1 MAQRRRGELL
11 GNGGG
16 GGPLL
21 GGGGGAAGSAGS
33 SDPNQQGRGW
43 TVARRAV
50 LTSARQKHSMR
61 NLGNASGG
69 GLNFEGIPVSIPE
82 EDAETDLHLAFR
94 TQSSLSVIKEYF
106 YMAVEENGGR
116 EHICG
121 ETDASG
127 RLLLHCIGL
136 NTALILNADGSVNTT
151 TAGLVEDFILNELL
165 PSYPSAI
172 IEEDDD
178 RNLPFMEPICSWA
191 RERQEERRKAAQA
204 RESSS
209 NLADIVQQAAKA
221 FFSKRTLEALSRG
234 SAAAQDGSLP
244 GGMNNNEHIE
254 EEPQAPASTYD
265 IPPHVEWCLGM
276 LSHIITSKLRPRPV
290 HRGGHFDPNSSVD
303 GLFNEST
310 ASFGDPADLVS
321 EGTAGKADGEA
332 EFDSLFVI
340 NEEGIIEMVNEAATK
355 EFGWTQEEFIG
366 SNISMIC
373 GGGHAPKHDQY
384 LKNYLKTGIK
394 KVMGKHDRILHAR
407 RKDGTEFEISLG
419 ITETPGGSGLPRR
432 FCGFVKHK
440 KKGAGRPS
448 TKEEDPRAPSGGLAR
463 ARRTSLGFDSQSD
476 LSSLGKR
483 SNRGVYQFGAV
494 YNELIVE
501 HMSQIKGIVKELLLI
516 EDDITRDRVFQLS
529 IVQQVLLCPDSFGD
543 GSWLI
548 KLLTSSN
555 DVGHY
560 VSDTPPS
567 RESSMRGS
575 ALFRERIDR
584 ENHNID
590 PAECAVFYLERI
602 SNLSVIDDSSNIS
615 GAASRT
621 GAATAASMVEK
632 RTQLWDKI
640 SNLEGI
646 IRSLCALESDLLKR
660 AAVTRVVQR
669 ALDRKIFSPFALT
682 AALFDGVFHLLFIAA
697 FRLGPSEAMFHF
709 SSHDTLFSAQQYLMS
724 SIVLIAAIGYFTR
737 QKIHLIKTKKFTREE
752 TIKAKLLNPWSLL
765 TEILPILLA
774 SYCIV
779 AIDWHLRWRS
789 KLQIDDSS
797 IPFYLRS
804 AVALTT
810 PLLWFRVLGHL
821 KMFNKQLA
829 TFILCSVEIMRDI
842 KWFMLVLMIAMS
854 SFAQML
860 VSLTF
865 DGYGRDAKDV
875 SSATKYFSFDSYLKA
890 YTLMLGDVDMEFLQA
905 HSGIVI
911 LFVLYTFGVTVVLL
925 NILIAIVSESYANAV
940 FSSSLMLGK
949 ARILFVSDIMAMKS
963 RYQFRKGG
971 AAEKTSNRNAIVA
984 LVLSAVWIK
993 SIISTVLSKLE
1004 CMELLSTQ
1012 TRVVGLYSIEVEA
1025 IVIFFVL
1032 FGIIRTHKAAMTYS
1046 LAISPCSLQE
1056 RRASAKITA
1065 FSILADT
1072 LQAKIG
1078 RHIDTLMDS
1087 DGSKTNQAESS
1098 DVNAASHGK
1107 IANDRRM
1114 QRALVATRKDL
1125 KAEIKTSADQMRHI
1139 IQEAE
1144 DKTQASIAICENH
1157 LSSSLADVAS
1167 MQERID
1173 SAIAA
1178 SEDRII
1184 HALSSKLDRLLSE
1197 EQSLENGNMR
1207 TEQE

>member
-1 MAQRRRGELL
+1 MAAQRRRGELL

-16 GGPLL
+16 GPLL
-21 GGGGGAAGSAGS
+21 GGGAGAAGGPSG
-33 SDPNQQGRGW
+33 PNGRGW
-43 TVARRAV
+43 TVARRAL
-50 LTSARQKHSMR
+50 LTSARRKQSMR
-61 NLGNASGG
+61 NLGNASGD

-106 YMAVEENGGR
+106 YMAIEENGGR

-136 NTALILNADGSVNTT
+136 NHTLILNADGSINTT

-178 RNLPFMEPICSWA
+178 RNLPFMEPISSWA
-191 RERQEERRKAAQA
+191 KERQEERRKAAQE

-221 FFSKRTLEALSRG
+221 FFSKRTLEALARG
-234 SAAAQDGSLP
+234 SGATQ
-244 GGMNNNEHIE
+244 E
-254 EEPQAPASTYD
+254 EYENGTSNIDDEPQAPATTYD
-265 IPPHVEWCLGM
+265 LPPHVEWCLGM

-303 GLFNEST
+303 GLFDESAT
-310 ASFGDPADLVS
+310 SFGDAADLIS
-321 EGTAGKADGEA
+321 EGTASKSEA

-355 EFGWTQEEFIG
+355 EFGWTQQEFIG
-366 SNISMIC
+366 NNISMIC
-373 GGGHAPKHDQY
+373 GGGHGPKHDQY

-407 RKDGTEFEISLG
+407 RKDGLEFEISLG
-419 ITETPGGSGLPRR
+419 ITETPVGSGLPRR

-448 TKEEDPRAPSGGLAR
+448 TKSEDPRAPAGGLAR
-463 ARRTSLGFDSQSD
+463 PRRTSIGYDSHSD

-501 HMSQIKGIVKELLLI
+501 HMSQIKGIIKELLLI
-516 EDDITRDRVFQLS
+516 EDETTRDRVFQLS
-529 IVQQVLLCPDSFGD
+529 IVQQVLLCSDSFGD

-548 KLLTSSN
+548 KLLTSSS
-555 DVGHY
+555 DVAHY
-560 VSDTPPS
+560 ATDVPPS

-575 ALFRERIDR
+575 ALFRERIDQ
-584 ENHNID
+584 ENHDID

-602 SNLSVIDDSSNIS
+602 SNLSIIDDNSNMS
-615 GAASRT
+615 GTASRA
-621 GAATAASMVEK
+621 GAATAASMAEK
-632 RTQLWDKI
+632 RTQLYDGI

-646 IRSLCALESDLLKR
+646 IRSLCALENNLLKR

-682 AALFDGVFHLLFIAA
+682 AALFDGIFHLLFIAA
-697 FRLGPSEAMFHF
+697 FRLGPAEGMFHI
-709 SSHDTLFSAQQYLMS
+709 SVHDTLFPAQQYLFS

-765 TEILPILLA
+765 TEVLPIVLA
-774 SYCIV
+774 SYCII

-789 KLQIDDSS
+789 KLHIEDSS
-797 IPFYLRS
+797 IPFHLRS

-821 KMFNKQLA
+821 KMFNHQLA
-829 TFILCSVEIMRDI
+829 TFVLCSVEIMRDI
-842 KWFMLVLMIAMS
+842 KWFMLVLIIIIA

-865 DGYGRDAKDV
+865 DGYDQDNITG
-875 SSATKYFSFDSYLKA
+875 SSATGLFSFDSYLKA

-905 HSGIVI
+905 HSGIVV

-940 FSSSLMLGK
+940 FSSTLMLGK
-949 ARILFVSDIMAMKS
+949 ARILFVSDIMAMKG
-963 RYQFRKGG
+963 RYSMKGRAIEKSSNKN
-971 AAEKTSNRNAIVA
+971 AAIA
-984 LVLSAVWIK
+984 LMLSAVWIK
-993 SIISTVLSKLE
+993 SVVSSVLIKLD
-1004 CMELLSTQ
+1004 CMNLAPPTLVFGLST
-1012 TRVVGLYSIEVEA
+1012 IEIKA

-1056 RRASAKITA
+1056 RRASAKLPA
-1065 FSILADT
+1065 FSILAER
-1072 LQAKIG
+1072 LQAYIG
-1078 RHIDTLMDS
+1078 RNIDSLTDS
-1087 DGSKTNQAESS
+1087 DGAKTHQSEMS
-1098 DVNAASHGK
+1098 DANTAAHSK
-1107 IANDRRM
+1107 IANDRRL
-1114 QRALVATRKDL
+1114 QRALAATRKDL

-1139 IQEAE
+1139 IQEGE

-1178 SEDRII
+1178 SEERII
-1184 HALSSKLDRLLSE
+1184 KALSSTLDTLLNE
-1197 EQSLENGNMR
+1197 GRPIDNGNMQP
-1207 TEQE
+1207 EQE

>member
-1 MAQRRRGELL
+1 MAAQRRRGELL
-11 GNGGG
+11 GNGD

-21 GGGGGAAGSAGS
+21 GGGFGAAGGPSG
-33 SDPNQQGRGW
+33 PKGW
-43 TVARRAV
+43 TVARRAL
-50 LTSARQKHSMR
+50 LTSARQKQSMR
-61 NLGNASGG
+61 NLGNASGD

-106 YMAVEENGGR
+106 YMAIEENGGR

-136 NTALILNADGSVNTT
+136 NHTLILNADGSINTT

-178 RNLPFMEPICSWA
+178 RNLPFMEPISSWA
-191 RERQEERRKAAQA
+191 KERQEERRKAAQE

-221 FFSKRTLEALSRG
+221 FFSKRTLEALARG
-234 SAAAQDGSLP
+234 SGATQ
-244 GGMNNNEHIE
+244 E
-254 EEPQAPASTYD
+254 EYENGTSNIDDEPQAPATTYD
-265 IPPHVEWCLGM
+265 LPPHVEWCLGM

-303 GLFNEST
+303 GLFDESAT
-310 ASFGDPADLVS
+310 SFGDAADLIS
-321 EGTAGKADGEA
+321 EGTASKSEA

-340 NEEGIIEMVNEAATK
+340 NEEGIIEMVNETATK
-355 EFGWTQEEFIG
+355 EFGWTQQEFIG
-366 SNISMIC
+366 NNISMIC
-373 GGGHAPKHDQY
+373 GGGHGPKHDQY

-407 RKDGTEFEISLG
+407 RKDGSEFEISLG
-419 ITETPGGSGLPRR
+419 ITETPATPGGSGLPRR

-440 KKGAGRPS
+440 KKGRPS
-448 TKEEDPRAPSGGLAR
+448 TKEENLTTPTGGFAR
-463 ARRTSLGFDSQSD
+463 PRRTSLGLDSHSD

-501 HMSQIKGIVKELLLI
+501 HISQIKGIVKELLLI
-516 EDDITRDRVFQLS
+516 EDESTRDRVFQLS
-529 IVQQVLLCPDSFGD
+529 IVQQVLLCSDSFGD

-548 KLLTSSN
+548 KLLTSSS
-555 DVGHY
+555 DVANY
-560 VSDTPPS
+560 ATDVPPS

-575 ALFRERIDR
+575 ALFRERIDQ
-584 ENHNID
+584 ENHDID

-602 SNLSVIDDSSNIS
+602 SNLSIIDDSSNMS
-615 GAASRT
+615 GTASRA
-621 GAATAASMVEK
+621 GAGTAASMAEK
-632 RTQLWDKI
+632 RTQLYDSI

-646 IRSLCALESDLLKR
+646 IRSLCALENDLLKR

-697 FRLGPSEAMFHF
+697 FRLGPAEAMFHF
-709 SSHDTLFSAQQYLMS
+709 SSEDAFFPAQQYLFS

-752 TIKAKLLNPWSLL
+752 TIKAKILNPWSFL
-765 TEILPILLA
+765 TEILPIMLS
-774 SYCIV
+774 SYCIIV
-779 AIDWHLRWRS
+779 IDWHLRLRS
-789 KLQIDDSS
+789 KLHIDDSS
-797 IPFYLRS
+797 IPFSLRS

-821 KMFNKQLA
+821 KMFNKPLA
-829 TFILCSVEIMRDI
+829 TFVLCSVEIMRDI
-842 KWFMLVLMIAMS
+842 KWFMLVLIIIIA

-865 DGYGRDAKDV
+865 DGYDQDNITG
-875 SSATKYFSFDSYLKA
+875 SSATGFFSFDTYLKA
-890 YTLMLGDVDMEFLQA
+890 YTLMLGDVDMEFLQT
-905 HSGIVI
+905 HSGIVV
-911 LFVLYTFGVTVVLL
+911 LFVLYTFGVTIVLL

-940 FSSSLMLGK
+940 FSSSLMLGR
-949 ARILFVSDIMAMKS
+949 ARILFVSDIMAMKT
-963 RYQFRKGG
+963 RYRMKGG
-971 AAEKTSNRNAIVA
+971 GIEKNSNKNASIA
-984 LVLSAVWIK
+984 LILSAVWIK
-993 SIISTVLSKLE
+993 SIVSSVLNKLE
-1004 CMELLSTQ
+1004 CMKLAPPTQFFGLST
-1012 TRVVGLYSIEVEA
+1012 IEIEA
-1025 IVIFFVL
+1025 MVIFFVL

-1065 FSILADT
+1065 FSILAEK
-1072 LQAKIG
+1072 LQTFLG
-1078 RHIDTLMDS
+1078 RNIDSLMDS
-1087 DGSKTNQAESS
+1087 DGANTNQSEMA
-1098 DVNAASHGK
+1098 DANTAAHGK
-1107 IANDRRM
+1107 IANDRRL
-1114 QRALVATRKDL
+1114 QRALAATRKDL
-1125 KAEIKTSADQMRHI
+1125 SIKIKTSADQMRHI
-1139 IQEAE
+1139 IQEGE

-1178 SEDRII
+1178 SEERII
-1184 HALSSKLDRLLSE
+1184 KALSSKLDTLLNE
-1197 EQSLENGNMR
+1197 GRPIDNGKMQL
-1207 TEQE
+1207 EQE

>member
-16 GGPLL
+16 GPLL
-21 GGGGGAAGSAGS
+21 GSGASGAGGPSE
-33 SDPNQQGRGW
+33 PNRGRGW
-43 TVARRAV
+43 TVARQAL
-50 LTSARQKHSMR
+50 LTSARQKQSMR

-69 GLNFEGIPVSIPE
+69 GLNFEGMPVSIPE

-116 EHICG
+116 EYICG

-136 NTALILNADGSVNTT
+136 NHTLILNADGSINTT
-151 TAGLVEDFILNELL
+151 TAGLAEDFILNELL

-178 RNLPFMEPICSWA
+178 HNLPFMQPILSWA
-191 RERQEERRKAAQA
+191 QDRQEERRKAAQE
-204 RESSS
+204 RESST
-209 NLADIVQQAAKA
+209 NLADIVQEAAKA
-221 FFSKRTLEALSRG
+221 FFSKRTLEALGRG
-234 SAAAQDGSLP
+234 SGATQDGSLT
-244 GGMNNNEHIE
+244 GGNEHFDDE
-254 EEPQAPASTYD
+254 AQVPASTYD
-265 IPPHVEWCLGM
+265 LPPDVEWCLGM

-290 HRGGHFDPNSSVD
+290 NRSGHFDPNSSAD
-303 GLFNEST
+303 GLFNESA
-310 ASFGDPADLVS
+310 ASFGDVADLIS
-321 EGTAGKADGEA
+321 EGTASKSEA

-340 NEEGIIEMVNEAATK
+340 NEEGTIEMVNDEASK
-355 EFGWTQEEFIG
+355 EFGWTREEFIG
-366 SNISMIC
+366 NNISMIC
-373 GGGHAPKHDQY
+373 GGGHGPKHDQY

-407 RKDGTEFEISLG
+407 RKDGSEFEISLG

-448 TKEEDPRAPSGGLAR
+448 TKEEGPATSSRGFAR
-463 ARRTSLGFDSQSD
+463 LRRTSLGLDSHSD

-501 HMSQIKGIVKELLLI
+501 HVSQIKGIVKELLLI
-516 EDDITRDRVFQLS
+516 EDESTRDRVFQLS

-548 KLLTSSN
+548 NLLTSRS
-555 DVGHY
+555 DVAHY
-560 VSDTPPS
+560 VSDVSPS

-575 ALFRERIDR
+575 ALFRERFDQ
-584 ENHNID
+584 ENHDID

-602 SNLSVIDDSSNIS
+602 SILSIIDDSSNMS
-615 GAASRT
+615 GAVSRA
-621 GAATAASMVEK
+621 GAATAASMIEM
-632 RTQLWDKI
+632 RTHLYDSI

-646 IRSLCALESDLLKR
+646 IRSLCALENNLLKR
-660 AAVTRVVQR
+660 VAVTRVVQR

-682 AALFDGVFHLLFIAA
+682 AALFDGVFHLLFIAT
-697 FRLGPSEAMFHF
+697 FRLGPAEAMFHF
-709 SSHDTLFSAQQYLMS
+709 AAGDACFPVQQYLLS
-724 SIVLIAAIGYFTR
+724 SIVLIASIGYFTR

-752 TIKAKLLNPWSLL
+752 TIKAKILNPWSFL

-774 SYCIV
+774 SYCIIV
-779 AIDWHLRWRS
+779 IDWHLRWRS
-789 KLQIDDSS
+789 KLHIDDSS
-797 IPFYLRS
+797 ISFSLRS

-810 PLLWFRVLGHL
+810 PLLWVRVLGHL
-821 KMFNKQLA
+821 KMFNKPLA
-829 TFILCSVEIMRDI
+829 TFVLCSVEIMRDI
-842 KWFMLVLMIAMS
+842 KWFMLVLIIIIA

-865 DGYGRDAKDV
+865 DGYDQDATAG
-875 SSATKYFSFDSYLKA
+875 SLTTGFFSFESYLKA

-940 FSSSLMLGK
+940 YSSSLMLGK

-963 RYQFRKGG
+963 RYQLKKGG
-971 AAEKTSNRNAIVA
+971 AIEKSSNRNAVVA

-993 SIISTVLSKLE
+993 SIINTVLIKLE
-1004 CMELLSTQ
+1004 SMKMVPPTLFFGLST
-1012 TRVVGLYSIEVEA
+1012 IEIEA
-1025 IVIFFVL
+1025 MIIFFVL

-1056 RRASAKITA
+1056 RRASDKITA
-1065 FSILADT
+1065 FSILAEK
-1072 LQAKIG
+1072 LQAYIG
-1078 RHIDTLMDS
+1078 RNIDSLMDS
-1087 DGSKTNQAESS
+1087 DGVKNNQAEIS
-1098 DVNAASHGK
+1098 DVNVASHGK
-1107 IANDRRM
+1107 VANDRRM

-1139 IQEAE
+1139 IQETE

-1157 LSSSLADVAS
+1157 LSSSLADVVS

-1178 SEDRII
+1178 SEERII
-1184 HALSSKLDRLLSE
+1184 QALSSKLERILSE
-1197 EQSLENGNMR
+1197 GRPIENGNMQP
-1207 TEQE
+1207 EQE